1 MVIRQARS
9 KVRGLTKCICVGRI
23 QSSLRTELAPW
34 LGPPFVRFVM
44 CCLCS
49 ALITLLMF
57 APLCPSV
64 YVTAAPWS
72 QADVRMPCEITS
84 MCESG
89 LNSTHTHTHKHT
101 HWPPGWGVC
110 LCLSLTHLW
119 RTPPCS
125 VPYKTAAVGAARRG
139 LLTST
144 RGDVTVSLGKTDRT
158 GTITTSVTAGH
169 CKPPRATSKQV
180 WLPLRNPWRWC
191 PSSRGNASV
200 SHVWF

>member
-1 MVIRQARS
+1 M
-9 KVRGLTKCICVGRI
+9 
-23 QSSLRTELAPW
+23 
-34 LGPPFVRFVM
+34 
-44 CCLCS
+44 CLCRS
-49 ALITLLMF
+49 NSVEPQDRAGTVIGSPVCPVRHVLF
-57 APLCPSV
+57 VLCPH
-64 YVTAAPWS
+64 YAPHVCAS
-72 QADVRMPCEITS
+72 LSECVRDSSTMITS
-84 MCESG
+84 RCENALWDNQYVWIWSE
-89 LNSTHTHTHKHT
+89 LHTHTHTHKHT

-169 CKPPRATSKQV
+169 CKPPRATSKQA